1 MKKAVVLTCVFVL
14 SALLFT
20 SCQRFKKICFSTES
34 LGEVLDAHITENTS
48 VIGSYELSVP
58 KTVPM
63 YSVSKRALAD
73 DEYDLLLAAMNLK
86 EGDSENNIDRR
97 DNGLLAFRRFNT
109 NTPDY
114 SFTDEETLRTA
125 KEIFGTLPVVTGEY
139 ECTGINEYVIHT
151 DSKGV
156 EHIQQVGVS
165 FRKLIDGI
173 RVVGNDI
180 VYLYFDNRGIAGI
193 HLELFD
199 YKRIDGAIN
208 LTSVDSA
215 YARVKSPDSFD
226 LKEENETIG
235 IIDTLNVE
243 KARLLMV
250 NQYSNGCTVL
260 QPVYSFSG
268 TATDVEGKTSSFTS
282 VVIAFE

>member
-1 MKKAVVLTCVFVL
+1 MKKLILFLAYTLTSV
-14 SALLFT
+14 LLFT
-20 SCQRFKKICFSTES
+20 GCQRFKKISFSTET
-34 LGEVLDAHITENTS
+34 LEEVLDAHITENTS
-48 VIGSYELSVP
+48 VIGSCKLSAP
-58 KTVPM
+58 KSVPM
-63 YSVSKRALAD
+63 YSISKRALTD
-73 DEYDLLLAAMNLK
+73 DEYDQLLVAMNLK
-86 EGDSENNIDRR
+86 EDDSENNIDRR
-97 DNGLLAFRRFNT
+97 DNGLLAFRRFNS

-114 SFTDEETLRTA
+114 SFTDEETLRMA
-125 KEIFGTLPVVTGEY
+125 KEIFDALPVIAGEY

-156 EHIQQVGVS
+156 DHIQQVGVS
-165 FRKLIDGI
+165 FRKFMDGI

-180 VYLYFDNRGIAGI
+180 VFLYFDNRGIAGI

-199 YKRIDGAIN
+199 YKKIDGVID
-208 LTSVDSA
+208 LISFDSA
-215 YARVKSPDSFD
+215 YARVKSPDSFN

-250 NQYSNGCTVL
+250 NQYSYGCNVL